1 MKLDFLTGSAHS
13 GSDAGNGGGKIAAG
27 RPTTVPRHDP
37 VPGALDDA
45 RPVIRVGL
53 GVAILFFGL
62 LVGFALLA
70 PISGASQSVGEVTAS
85 GTPIIIQPE
94 RGGVINQYQVT
105 EGQMVEAGQPLV
117 RLNGVR
123 SAAEAQQAQA
133 RRDALRA
140 QQTRLTAERD
150 GSEAIAFPPD
160 LMARASDP
168 AVTSAMQAQ
177 QAIFVRHRS
186 VMQADRRIADTQLAT
201 AQAQRV
207 SSARQLALIRDELA
221 SVQTLYDKGFAR
233 KSQLR
238 ALQRSA
244 AQLEADTRSG
254 VGDVE
259 RTSLQ
264 ARRVSDEQAMQVATQ
279 LGEVEEQLAQV
290 DPALKIKQYDARRDL
305 LRSPVD
311 GRISGLARLGP
322 GSVLSPGQT
331 VMEVVPSARAL
342 IVETR
347 IKPTDIDDVR
357 VGAPVKL
364 NFTSVKPSGQTSFN
378 GKVLTL
384 SPARVKDGEKGED
397 HYRAQIGIDDPRTLM
412 QAGIRLQPGLP
423 VSVQVVT
430 RDRTVFD
437 YLFSPLIDTMRTG
450 FREE

>member
-1 MKLDFLTGSAHS
+1 MKLDFLTGSA
-13 GSDAGNGGGKIAAG
+13 AGNGDGGKG
-27 RPTTVPRHDP
+27 TGKPPHRPTIVPRHDP
-37 VPGALDDA
+37 LPGQLDDA

-70 PISGASQSVGEVTAS
+70 PISGASQSAGEVTAS
-85 GTPIIIQPE
+85 GTPVIIQPE
-94 RGGVINQYQVT
+94 RGGVINQYQVR
-105 EGQMVEAGQPLV
+105 EGQMVKAGQPLV

-140 QQTRLTAERD
+140 QQARLVAERD
-150 GSEAIAFPPD
+150 GADAIAFPPE
-160 LMARASDP
+160 LMARMSDP
-168 AVTSAMQAQ
+168 AVTASMQAQ

-186 VMQADRRIADTQLAT
+186 VMAADRRIADTQLAT

-207 SSARQLALIRDELA
+207 ASARQLTLIRDELA

-238 ALQRSA
+238 ALQRSV
-244 AQLEADTRSG
+244 AQLEADTQSG
-254 VGDVE
+254 AGDVE
-259 RTSLQ
+259 RTGLQ

-290 DPALKIKQYDARRDL
+290 DPALRIKQYDAQRDL

-331 VMEVVPSARAL
+331 VMEVVPSSRSL

-364 NFTSVKPSGQTSFN
+364 NFTSIKPSGQTSFA

-384 SPARVKDGEKGED
+384 SPAQVKDGERGEG
-397 HYRAQIGIDDPRTLM
+397 HYRAQIGIDNPKSLAR
-412 QAGIRLQPGLP
+412 AGIRLQPGLP
-423 VSVQVVT
+423 VSVQVIT